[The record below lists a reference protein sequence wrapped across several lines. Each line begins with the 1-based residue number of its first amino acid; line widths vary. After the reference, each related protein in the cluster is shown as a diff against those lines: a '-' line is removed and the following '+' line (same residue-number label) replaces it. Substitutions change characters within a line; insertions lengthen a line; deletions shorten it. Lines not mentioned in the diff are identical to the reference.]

1 MNDLLG
7 SLDVLLVLL
16 RGRVVDHLLNLDV
29 LAFDALNLLFLLGF
43 VLPVLVELREAR
55 PDIVDEQLR
64 EFFVSL
70 DYEAKELP
78 VVVVDHLA

>member
-7 SLDVLLVLL
+7 SLHVLLVLL
-16 RGRVVDHLLNLDV
+16 RGRIVDYLLNLDV